1 MMQPIAANQN
11 TQTVGTNSHRA
22 HDVCMNNQRA
32 QLCTVLLGTI
42 AVVVFAPLTGV
53 ADEFIYRDRKGK
65 TITVEARLVASG
77 QGQHVLELADGEYRV
92 VPQAVVSQR
101 TPGDPPKPLTPD
113 EVVEKLSQRFGGA
126 ERFRGKAYGHF
137 VVGLVLDA
145 GLSKAAEGRAQEC
158 LRKATKFQRAV
169 EKNFLSFTR
178 RMRIK
183 TTPPTHPL
191 VLIIFETDKAFEAY
205 HKEVTGGV
213 GLSAGNVAGFY
224 SPLSN
229 WLVIRMTEC
238 LTFDTPLHEAIHQQ
252 VFNQHVLQRLA
263 PTPAWFNEGI
273 ATGFEG
279 NGDQVSRG
287 PSKVSVRYSRLA
299 NSARTVNWPILVKD
313 DRAFRGDIFAGEAY
327 THAWCMHWLL
337 VTKYKK
343 EYTKYVERI
352 GQDEPLAEHDP
363 NQRRQ
368 DMEEIFGKSVKELQ
382 AEFPRALMSAVKRQ
396 KLPAPKTRRAGEL
409 NLQSN
414 LADVTLVGVT
424 GSRGQFGT
432 EGAIRNISLI
442 RPMTFHVVALTD
454 SGMYAEWVI
463 PNLGINKQ
471 VALKL
476 QTANKRARG
485 ARGGP
490 SRSFRLQVNSAAPD
504 SRDAKLWEAGNTP
517 APTTR

>member
-1 MMQPIAANQN
+1 MDNQH
-11 TQTVGTNSHRA
+11 TQLR
-22 HDVCMNNQRA
+22 
-32 QLCTVLLGTI
+32 TVLLGTI
-42 AVVVFAPLTGV
+42 ATFVLVHAAVRG
-53 ADEFIYRDRKGK
+53 DEFTYIDRNGK
-65 TITVEARLVASG
+65 TVNVDARLVASG

-92 VPQAVVSQR
+92 VPQAAVSRR
-101 TPGDPPKPLTPD
+101 TPGDPPKPLTPN
-113 EVVEKLSQRFGGA
+113 EVVEKLGQRFGGPD
-126 ERFRGKAYGHF
+126 RFRGKASGHF
-137 VVGLVLDA
+137 VVGLVLDT

-191 VLIIFETDKAFEAY
+191 VLIIFETDKAFESY
-205 HKEVTGGV
+205 HGEVTGGV

-279 NGDQVSRG
+279 NGDQISRG

-337 VTKYKK
+337 VTRYKK
-343 EYTKYVERI
+343 EYTRYVERI
-352 GQDEPLAEHDP
+352 GQNEPLAERAP
-363 NQRRQ
+363 TQRRQ
-368 DMEEIFGKSVKELQ
+368 DIEEIFGKSAKELQ
-382 AEFPRALMSAVKRQ
+382 AEFPRAVTAAIKRQ
-396 KLPAPKTRRAGEL
+396 KLPAPKTQRAGEL

-414 LADVTLVGVT
+414 LADVSLVGVT
-424 GSRGQFGT
+424 GSRGRLGMQGS
-432 EGAIRNISLI
+432 IRNISLI

-471 VALKL
+471 VALNL
-476 QTANKRARG
+476 QAASKRAPG
-485 ARGGP
+485 ARGGS

-504 SRDAKLWEAGNTP
+504 SRDAKLWESGNTP
-517 APTTR
+517 APANQ

>member
-1 MMQPIAANQN
+1 
-11 TQTVGTNSHRA
+11 
-22 HDVCMNNQRA
+22 MNNRHA
-32 QLCTVLLGTI
+32 QLRTVLLSTI
-42 AVVVFAPLTGV
+42 AIVVFAPIAGF
-53 ADEFIYRDRKGK
+53 ADDFTYRDREGQ
-65 TITVEARLVASG
+65 TVTVAARLVASG
-77 QGQHVLELADGEYRV
+77 QGQHVLELSDGEYRI
-92 VPQAVVSQR
+92 VPQAAVSQR
-101 TPGDPPKPLTPD
+101 TPSDPPEPLTPD
-113 EVVEKLSQRFGGA
+113 EVVEKLSQRFGGP

-137 VVGLVLDA
+137 VVGLVLDT
-145 GLSKAAEGRAQEC
+145 GLSKTAEGRAQEC

-205 HKEVTGGV
+205 HREVTGGT

-279 NGDQVSRG
+279 NGDQISRG

-313 DRAFRGDIFAGEAY
+313 DRAFRGDVFAGEAY

-337 VTKYKK
+337 VTRYKK
-343 EYTKYVERI
+343 EYTRYVERI

-396 KLPAPKTRRAGEL
+396 KLPAPKTRRVGEL

-414 LADVTLVGVT
+414 LADVSLVGVA

-471 VALKL
+471 VSLKR
-476 QTANKRARG
+476 QTASKRVRG

-517 APTTR
+517 TPTKR